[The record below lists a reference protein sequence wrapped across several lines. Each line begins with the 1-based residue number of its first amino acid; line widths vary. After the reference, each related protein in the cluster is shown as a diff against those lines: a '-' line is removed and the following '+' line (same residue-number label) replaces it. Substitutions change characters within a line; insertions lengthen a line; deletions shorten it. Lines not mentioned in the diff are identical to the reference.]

1 MVPCGKR
8 VLAVTE
14 TLQVGIYHFSGL
26 FVLLCLGLGSAL
38 LSCLG
43 EHVFYHLV
51 LPRIRRGK
59 KLQYWLHTS
68 QRIHRALNTEPPGAE
83 EPGPRA
89 LEDQQQDAPAASA
102 GAASWTRVRRAVA
115 RERRVRFLLE
125 PAEAAA
131 APDSEEAGRPEGPVW
146 LCSNGRLPA
155 VLPSGP
161 PGPGELQELEQR
173 IESARERLRQAL
185 ARRGE
190 LLAQLGD
197 GDRPLRLLRST

>member
-1 MVPCGKR
+1 M
-8 VLAVTE
+8 
-14 TLQVGIYHFSGL
+14 
-26 FVLLCLGLGSAL
+26 
-38 LSCLG
+38 
-43 EHVFYHLV
+43 
-51 LPRIRRGK
+51 
-59 KLQYWLHTS
+59 
-68 QRIHRALNTEPPGAE
+68 
-83 EPGPRA
+83 
-89 LEDQQQDAPAASA
+89 SA

-131 APDSEEAGRPEGPVW
+131 APDSKEAGRPGGPVW

-155 VLPSGP
+155 VLPSGHP
-161 PGPGELQELEQR
+161 PGPGELEELEQR